1 MFYNYT
7 KNSNYMLKVNVK
19 NGNIDK
25 ALKLLKRKTR
35 NVKQIVELRDNKEY
49 TKPSEANREKKKKAI
64 YVNKKKNK
72 EDNV

>member
-72 EDNV
+72 EDDV

>member
-1 MFYNYT
+1 
-7 KNSNYMLKVNVK
+7 MLKVNVK

-25 ALKLLKRKTR
+25 ALKILKRKTR

-49 TKPSEANREKKKKAI
+49 TKPSEVNREKKKKAI
-64 YVNKKKNK
+64 YVEKKKNE